1 MSATTRIKWPSGRKH
16 GAAPG
21 LLLSGRESGSGEGFR
36 GWLADRE
43 VDAESVQAAGVAQL
57 VGPGCASGPLA
68 AVAGAVMPSRRP
80 LRDYL
85 APPGRRGQV
94 VCAGFRA

>member
-1 MSATTRIKWPSGRKH
+1 VPG
-16 GAAPG
+16 GA
-21 LLLSGRESGSGEGFR
+21 
-36 GWLADRE
+36 ADRE
-43 VDAESVQAAGVAQL
+43 VDAEPIQAAGVAQL
-57 VGPGCASGPLA
+57 LGPDCAPGVLA

-85 APPGRRGQV
+85 APPERRGQV